1 MCILYCFS
9 KKERSGEKSLLSKFL
24 FVSSRYLDRLP
35 RYDGS
40 KRDYKWDTM
49 IYWHISL
56 PPRYSRESHLSL
68 VYCLSKVSEKDG
80 KRLKNYATIRKLE
93 ILSRWMNKEAF
104 EGWAVFEITLI
115 QNFLNLVSRWMKNCY
130 PRSLHVFFSNE
141 TKSTISTLI
150 HIIVIDIHRRFA

>member
-35 RYDGS
+35 RYDGFPGIINGIRWS
-40 KRDYKWDTM
+40 TDTFP
-49 IYWHISL
+49 SL
-56 PPRYSRESHLSL
+56 HVIQGNR
-68 VYCLSKVSEKDG
+68 VCLSKVSEKNG

-115 QNFLNLVSRWMKNCY
+115 QNFLNLVFRWMKNCY
-130 PRSLHVFFSNE
+130 PRSLHIFFSNE

-150 HIIVIDIHRRFA
+150 HVIVIDIHRDRRFA